1 MAPKWT
7 ACQPHKHRFGAKKYA
22 LSFNACEYFT

>member
-1 MAPKWT
+1 VALKGT
-7 ACQPHKHRFGAKKYA
+7 ACQPYKHCLGAKKYA